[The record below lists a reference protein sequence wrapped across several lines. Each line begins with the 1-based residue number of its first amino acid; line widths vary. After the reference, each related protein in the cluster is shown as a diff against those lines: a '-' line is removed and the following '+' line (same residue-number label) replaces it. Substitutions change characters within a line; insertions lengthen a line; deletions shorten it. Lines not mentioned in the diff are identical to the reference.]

1 MAGAQQARPELS
13 MSEQKISPERLGAWI
28 RSWDTGLSSE
38 AIFHYMTLG
47 IKGGA
52 TPADPSDLGRCLRLL
67 ECFPEWKPRMV
78 EMSDVSKEWAL
89 LIPHWSAIEASFLAE
104 AGGSLPGRCQNW
116 SAPATYEMM
125 RDVFY
130 FRKDGMLFSR
140 AAFPDEQVPA

>member
-1 MAGAQQARPELS
+1 
-13 MSEQKISPERLGAWI
+13 
-28 RSWDTGLSSE
+28 
-38 AIFHYMTLG
+38 
-47 IKGGA
+47 
-52 TPADPSDLGRCLRLL
+52 
-67 ECFPEWKPRMV
+67 MV